1 MNVNIEVTLY
11 DAAEVSILQG
21 ALAAIEDRRD
31 ARYAEIVKADETP
44 GPVVAQVNNPPVSF
58 TDGGQLNTPTDPA
71 LAQRIETVPGAVPA
85 PTLAELETALR
96 GFLARHGNDLAPARK
111 VLDTFGLAKL
121 SDAAGLVDIG
131 RIELLEALTK

>member
-1 MNVNIEVTLY
+1 MIEIRLILH
-11 DAAEVSILQG
+11 DAAE
-21 ALAAIEDRRD
+21 LAKIHNAVMKIEDQRN
-31 ARYAEIVKADETP
+31 ARFRPQAQESAGAVATIN
-44 GPVVAQVNNPPVSF
+44 GPFAGPSEAVLKVAHAAQVNNPPV
-58 TDGGQLNTPTDPA
+58 P
-71 LAQRIETVPGAVPA
+71 VV

-96 GFLARHGNDLAPARK
+96 DFLARHGNDLAPARK